1 MKNVIISIKA
11 FIIFSILLGLVYPL
25 AITGIAK
32 VVFPQKANGSLIIEN
47 GKVTGS
53 SLIGQ
58 KFDKPEY
65 FNSRPS
71 AVDYNASGSGASN
84 LGPTSKKLME
94 RIKDANSRWQ
104 IANSELSLRDSVEAI
119 QENNFGLPRRA
130 FSTPRNDI
138 DHSTVRPFDYSTIPA
153 DAVLTS
159 ASGLDPHIS
168 IENAKLQTKRVAK
181 IRRIPEEKVSELITQ
196 NTDSNFLGIWG
207 QDGVNV
213 LKLNIA
219 LDKTKK

>member
-1 MKNVIISIKA
+1 MKNILISIKT
-11 FIIFSILLGLVYPL
+11 FIILSVILGILYPL
-25 AITGIAK
+25 AITGIAQ
-32 VVFPQKANGSLIIEN
+32 VAFPQKANGSLIVKN
-47 GKVTGS
+47 GQIIGS

-71 AVDYNASGSGASN
+71 AVDYNATGSGASN
-84 LGPTSKKLME
+84 LGPSSRKLTE
-94 RIKDANSRWQ
+94 RVYNS
-104 IANSELSLRDSVEAI
+104 IEKE
-119 QENNFGLPRRA
+119 NFGEK
-130 FSTPRNDI
+130 N
-138 DHSTVRPFDYSTIPA
+138 VPA

-168 IENAKLQTKRVAK
+168 IENAKFQAIRVAK
-181 IRRIPEEKVSELITQ
+181 IRNISDTQMNELISK
-196 NTDSNFLGIWG
+196 NTDHGFLGIWG

-219 LDKTKK
+219 LDKEGK

>member
-1 MKNVIISIKA
+1 MKNIIISIKA

-25 AITGIAK
+25 AITGIAQ

-84 LGPTSKKLME
+84 LGPTSKKFINQVKK
-94 RIKDANSRWQ
+94 RIDKEDKMRGG
-104 IANSELSLRDSVEAI
+104 VEAWK
-119 QENNFGLPRRA
+119 NTTFTPYAYTHPRSS
-130 FSTPRNDI
+130 F
-138 DHSTVRPFDYSTIPA
+138 PA
-153 DAVLTS
+153 DMVLAS

-168 IENAKLQTKRVAK
+168 AENAKLQAKRVAK
-181 IRRIPEEKVSELITQ
+181 IRRISEEKVSELITQ

>member
-1 MKNVIISIKA
+1 MKEIITSIKV
-11 FIIFSILLGLVYPL
+11 FIVFSVLLGLIYPL
-25 AITGIAK
+25 TITGIAQATMK
-32 VVFPQKANGSLIIEN
+32 NKANGSLIKINE
-47 GKVTGS
+47 KIVGS

-84 LGPTSKKLME
+84 LGPSSKKLIAQVKD
-94 RIKDANSRWQ
+94 RIVKYKVQNAKN
-104 IANSELSLRDSVEAI
+104 L
-119 QENNFGLPRRA
+119 
-130 FSTPRNDI
+130 
-138 DHSTVRPFDYSTIPA
+138 PA

-168 IENAKLQTKRVAK
+168 LENAQFQIPRISK
-181 IRRIPEEKVSELITQ
+181 IRNISEAKLNELVNK
-196 NTDSNFLGIWG
+196 NTDHDFVGIWG
-207 QDGVNV
+207 QEGVNV

-219 LDKTKK
+219 LNKVVK

>member
-1 MKNVIISIKA
+1 MKNTLIAIKA
-11 FIIFSILLGLVYPL
+11 FIIFSVLLGLVYPL
-25 AITGIAK
+25 AITGIAQ
-32 VVFPQKANGSLIIEN
+32 VMFPQKANGSLIIEN
-47 GKVTGS
+47 NQVVGS

-71 AVDYNASGSGASN
+71 AVDYNAAGSGASN
-84 LGPTSKKLME
+84 LGPSSKKLAEQVKE
-94 RIKDANSRWQ
+94 RIAKLGQ
-104 IANSELSLRDSVEAI
+104 KTH
-119 QENNFGLPRRA
+119 
-130 FSTPRNDI
+130 FSP
-138 DHSTVRPFDYSTIPA
+138 

-168 IENAKLQTKRVAK
+168 IENAKLQAERVAK
-181 IRRIPEEKVSELITQ
+181 IRNISEAQIKKLIEE
-196 NTDSNFLGIWG
+196 NTDHELLGIWG

-219 LDKTKK
+219 LDKEGK

>member
-1 MKNVIISIKA
+1 MKNTLIAIKS

-25 AITGIAK
+25 AITGIAQ
-32 VVFPQKANGSLIIEN
+32 VAFPQKANGSLIVEN
-47 GKVTGS
+47 GKIVGS

-84 LGPTSKKLME
+84 FGPTNKKFIERVKSDISKN
-94 RIKDANSRWQ
+94 D
-104 IANSELSLRDSVEAI
+104 LSG
-119 QENNFGLPRRA
+119 N
-130 FSTPRNDI
+130 
-138 DHSTVRPFDYSTIPA
+138 IPP
-153 DAVLTS
+153 DMVLTS

-168 IENAKLQTKRVAK
+168 LENAQLQAKRVAK
-181 IRRIPEEKVSELITQ
+181 IRGISEEKISELITQ

-219 LDKTKK
+219 LDKIGK